1 MRNVFLLLLVLTVTV
16 QADDRLSVY
25 TVNYPLQYFA
35 ERIAGERAEVIF
47 PGPANED
54 PASWTPSREI
64 LEGYQKADLILLNG
78 ASYAKW
84 VDKASL
90 PRARTIDTSTAFQQE
105 YIQSNDPVSHS
116 HGPGGDHSHTGT
128 AFTTWL
134 DLYQASQ
141 QAEAI
146 LKALSKKRPAYKA
159 EFENRYEALHKDLM
173 QLDLDIQKL
182 LAKQP
187 NYPLFASHPVYQY
200 FARRYQ
206 LHMESVLWEPDV
218 VPAEKQWQQLLSAQE
233 ALPASWMLW
242 ESEPVAETRQRLEKH
257 GIHSVVFDTCA
268 NTPDDGDFMSVM
280 RANIDR
286 LGKVF
291 Q

>member
-1 MRNVFLLLLVLTVTV
+1 MKHRTLSNQLGLMTSQLLAAIDVTDS
-16 QADDRLSVY
+16 A
-25 TVNYPLQYFA
+25 
-35 ERIAGERAEVIF
+35 
-47 PGPANED
+47 
-54 PASWTPSREI
+54 EI
-64 LEGYQKADLILLNG
+64 LAQH
-78 ASYAKW
+78 
-84 VDKASL
+84 L
-90 PRARTIDTSTAFQQE
+90 PRLGIQHALVAVYSQQDD
-105 YIQSNDPVSHS
+105 DPVSHS

-134 DLYQASQ
+134 DINQAKQ

-159 EFENRYEALHKDLM
+159 EFENRFETLRKELM

-187 NYPLFASHPVYQY
+187 GEPLFASHPVYQY

-206 LHMESVLWEPDV
+206 LHMQSVLWEPDI
-218 VPAEKQWQQLLSAQE
+218 VPTEEQWQQLIYAQE
-233 ALPASWMLW
+233 AFPASWMLW
-242 ESEPVAETRQRLEKH
+242 EAEPAAETRARLEKH

-268 NTPDDGDFMSVM
+268 NTPENGDFMSVM

-286 LGKVF
+286 LGNIF